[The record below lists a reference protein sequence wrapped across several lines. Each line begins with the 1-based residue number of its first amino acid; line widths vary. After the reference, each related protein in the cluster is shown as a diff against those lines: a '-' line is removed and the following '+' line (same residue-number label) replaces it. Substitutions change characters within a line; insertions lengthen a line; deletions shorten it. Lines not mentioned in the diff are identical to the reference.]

1 MMLRLSFNAIL
12 LGFESV
18 GGYNC
23 AGAYVMH
30 LHHELI
36 VLYNAFYYGRERLFA
51 FQVGSA
57 AYYLRPFSVAVGSI
71 EAIFVLVSGDD
82 ELASGFLK

>member
-30 LHHELI
+30 LNHELLI
-36 VLYNAFYYGRERLFA
+36 LNYALDDGRERLFA
-51 FQVGSA
+51 LQVGSA

-71 EAIFVLVSGDD
+71 EAIFVLVSSDD